1 MYKPI
6 LNLANKIEKNQNQF
20 KLESVLKLNTAV
32 NHIIY
37 YCT

>member
-6 LNLANKIEKNQNQF
+6 LNLANKIEEKKSV
-20 KLESVLKLNTAV
+20 KLEPVFNVNTAIV
-32 NHIIY
+32 HIIY